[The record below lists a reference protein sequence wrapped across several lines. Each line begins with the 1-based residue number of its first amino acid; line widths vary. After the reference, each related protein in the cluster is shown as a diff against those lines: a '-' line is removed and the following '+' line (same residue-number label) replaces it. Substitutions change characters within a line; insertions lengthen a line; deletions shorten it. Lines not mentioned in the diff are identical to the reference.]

1 MKKTQKA
8 TQTVSPRALHLIDI
22 ENQVCGRVT
31 PATCRDFLASYRSL
45 GLIGPADHVI
55 LGVSPENLA
64 NTFTLPIGWRRVV
77 GPEGAQS
84 ADLAILDAEPAL
96 PALQTYDELILAS
109 ADAGFLALVLRARAA
124 GLKVTIVSNAQQEPH
139 WRMYVA
145 GSRHLTVDVPHG
157 TRQAVA

>member
-1 MKKTQKA
+1 MKKAQGTA
-8 TQTVSPRALHLIDI
+8 QTVSPRALHLIDI

-31 PATCRDFLASYRSL
+31 PATCRDFLSSYRSL
-45 GLIGPADHVI
+45 GLIGHADHVI
-55 LGVSPENLA
+55 VGVSPENLA
-64 NTFTLPIGWRRVV
+64 NTFTLP
-77 GPEGAQS
+77 EGTQS

-124 GLKVTIVSNAQQEPH
+124 GLKVTIVSNAQQAPH

-145 GSRHLTVDVPHG
+145 ASRHLTVDVPHG
-157 TRQAVA
+157 TRRAVA

>member
-1 MKKTQKA
+1 MKKTQRT

-31 PATCRDFLASYRSL
+31 PATCRDFLSSYRSL
-45 GLIGPADHVI
+45 GLIGHADHVI
-55 LGVSPENLA
+55 VGVSPENLA
-64 NTFTLPIGWRRVV
+64 NTFTLPNGWRRVV

-109 ADAGFLALVLRARAA
+109 ADAGFVALVLRARAA
-124 GLKVTIVSNAQQEPH
+124 GLKWFASQYASRGMCSAYRVSLVPWASQG
-139 WRMYVA
+139 YA
-145 GSRHLTVDVPHG
+145 GYYCNWN
-157 TRQAVA
+157 